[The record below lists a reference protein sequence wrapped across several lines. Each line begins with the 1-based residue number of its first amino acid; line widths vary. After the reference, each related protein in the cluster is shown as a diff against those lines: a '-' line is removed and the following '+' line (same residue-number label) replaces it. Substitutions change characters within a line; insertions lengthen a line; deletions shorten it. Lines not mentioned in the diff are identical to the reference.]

1 MTIALSIL
9 IVILLLYIIY
19 VRRKTKQDID
29 EFAESIINRDFSRK
43 YPRFQSIADTF
54 VNLAAEKEAQQ
65 HYLKEML

>member
-29 EFAESIINRDFSRK
+29 EFAALPF
-43 YPRFQSIADTF
+43 
-54 VNLAAEKEAQQ
+54 
-65 HYLKEML
+65 